1 MDKRQVLQGISF
13 GERIAEDEVDDL
25 SSYFVETNQW
35 QRIFAGEV
43 DVVYGA
49 KGAGKSAIYSLL
61 LNRQQDLAEKRIM
74 VIPAEN
80 PRGDTVFKELVD
92 NQPEITEQQLYNLWK
107 LYFLSLVADQLRKAG
122 ILDSKLKK
130 VIKALEDANV
140 LPKDTTLSKLLR
152 SAVDYVRRLF
162 LVESVQGGVDIDPIT
177 GMPKGFTG
185 KISFHEPNAA
195 QQSLGVVSIDELLKD
210 VNTVLEQSRLK
221 VWVLLDRLDVAFAE
235 SKMLEHNAL
244 RALFRVYN
252 DLRMLDNLCFKIF
265 LRSDIWRLIT
275 IQGFVGASHIT
286 RTVTISWDEKSL
298 LNLVIRRALNNQGLR
313 EFYNA
318 SHTEILSSEHKQS
331 GLFYR
336 IFPTQVDKG
345 SNRPPTFKWLLTQTQ
360 DASGQTAPRE
370 LIHLLACAHKS
381 QLQTLEVGGN
391 EPQGEAMFEAPALKN
406 ALPEVS
412 ITRYQQ
418 TLLAEFPKS
427 RNWLEKL
434 DGQKTEQ
441 TAVTLATLWKV
452 DREEALVHARE
463 LVEIGFFKER
473 RSRSNKGESTFWV
486 PFLYRDALKMIQ
498 GSAK

>member
-1 MDKRQVLQGISF
+1 MDKRQILQSITF
-13 GERIAEDEVDDL
+13 GQRIAEDEVDDL

-35 QRIFAGEV
+35 QHIFAGDV
-43 DVVYGA
+43 DIVYGA

-61 LNRQQDLAEKRIM
+61 LNCQQELAEKRIM

-80 PRGDTVFKELVD
+80 PHGDTVFKELVD
-92 NQPEITEQQLYNLWK
+92 NQSDITEQQLYNLWK

-130 VIKALEDANV
+130 VIKTLGDANV
-140 LPKDTTLSKLLR
+140 LPKDTSLSKLLR

-162 LVESVQGGVDIDPIT
+162 AVEFVQGGVVLP
-177 GMPKGFTG
+177 GMPVGVTG
-185 KISFHEPNAA
+185 KISFHEPNTA
-195 QQSLGVVSIDELLKD
+195 QQSLGVVSVDELLKD
-210 VNTVLEQSRLK
+210 INTVLEQSRLK

-235 SKMLEHNAL
+235 SKILEHNAL

-252 DLRMLDNLCFKIF
+252 DLRALDNLCFKIF

-275 IQGFVGASHIT
+275 LQGFVGASHIT

-298 LNLVIRRALNNQGLR
+298 LNLVMRRALNNQGLR
-313 EFYNA
+313 EFYHA
-318 SHTEILSSEHKQS
+318 SHDEILSSEQKQS
-331 GLFYR
+331 SLFYR

-345 SNRPPTFKWLLTQTQ
+345 SSRPPTFKWLLTQTQ

-370 LIHLLACAHKS
+370 LIHLLTCACKS
-381 QLQTLEVGGN
+381 QLQTLEVGGS
-391 EPQGEAMFEAPALKN
+391 EPQDEAMFEASALKN

-427 RNWLEKL
+427 RIWLEKL

-441 TAVTLATLWKV
+441 TAETLALLWKV
-452 DREEALVHARE
+452 DREKALVHARE

-473 RSRSNKGESTFWV
+473 RPRSNKGESTFWV

>member
-1 MDKRQVLQGISF
+1 MDKRQVLQGITF

-61 LNRQQDLAEKRIM
+61 LNRQQELAEKRIM
-74 VIPAEN
+74 VFPAEN

-140 LPKDTTLSKLLR
+140 LPKDITLSKLLR

-162 LVESVQGGVDIDPIT
+162 AVESVQGGVDIDPIT

-185 KISFHEPNAA
+185 KISFHEPNAS
-195 QQSLGVVSIDELLKD
+195 QQSLGVVSVDELLKN

-235 SKMLEHNAL
+235 SKMLEYNAL

-252 DLRMLDNLCFKIF
+252 DLRALDNLCFKIF

-286 RTVTISWDEKSL
+286 RTVTISWDEESL
-298 LNLVIRRALNNQGLR
+298 LNLVIRRALNNQSLR
-313 EFYNA
+313 EFYNV
-318 SHTEILSSEHKQS
+318 SHEILSSVQKQS
-331 GLFYR
+331 NLFYR
-336 IFPTQVDKG
+336 IFPLQVDKG

-370 LIHLLACAHKS
+370 LIHLLACVHRS
-381 QLQTLEVGGN
+381 QLQTLEVGGS
-391 EPQGEAMFEAPALKN
+391 EPQDEAMFEAPALKN

-427 RNWLEKL
+427 RIWLEKL